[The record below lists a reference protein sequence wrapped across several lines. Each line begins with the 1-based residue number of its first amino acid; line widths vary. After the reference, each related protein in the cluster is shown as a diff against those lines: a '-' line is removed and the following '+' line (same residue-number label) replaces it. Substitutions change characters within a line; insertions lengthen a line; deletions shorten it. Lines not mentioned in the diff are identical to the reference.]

1 MRTSIEYFKI
11 VGLFGKKD
19 INLSFKNKVQI
30 YVGENGLGKTTVLNL
45 LYYLLSCKF
54 EEMLKINFGSVTI
67 KFNGR
72 VYEFTKT
79 QIKGYVDQNKPNHRR
94 SGLYRHF
101 REMLKPENI
110 TELKK
115 IIDNPKFERFEKIHK
130 VSDYLRQIG
139 RYISNITSGDQYM
152 VIYEVVATYEVT
164 EHIAKYI
171 QVLGEEKLKILYF
184 PTYRR
189 IEIDKENIRK
199 SIQKDYDDDDGMYSI
214 FESQEIDEQRK
225 SIARISKFI
234 HMGMDDFV
242 EHKDRILERISD
254 ISRVKLD
261 ELSTD
266 IIKREIQGYPED
278 TKIKSS
284 DLDTIKT
291 LLSRTHIGLNSSDLN
306 KVVNAI
312 QSGDIYK
319 EKNKVMLYV
328 LRRLLDIYKSYEVY
342 DMGMKDFVEVCNHY
356 LNDKKLVYDEVGL
369 QLYIKFNDEEERSN
383 IGFELLSSGEK
394 QIISMLSEVF
404 LDTENDFIFLIDEPE
419 LSLSIFWQKML
430 IPDIMKSQRCS
441 MLFAVTH
448 SPYIFDNEYDF
459 CAVGMN
465 EFIELNKNRN

>member
-1 MRTSIEYFKI
+1 MSNKMRTSIEYFKI

-54 EEMLKINFGSVTI
+54 EEMLKISFSSVSI
-67 KFNGR
+67 KVNGKAF
-72 VYEFTKT
+72 EFTKT
-79 QIKGYVDQNKPNHRR
+79 QIQGYVEQNKPSHRR
-94 SGLYRHF
+94 SGLYNHF
-101 REMLKPENI
+101 YKMLKAEDR

-115 IIDNPKFERFEKIHK
+115 IIDNPRIERIEKIRG
-130 VSDYLRQIG
+130 VSDYLRKAG
-139 RYISNITSGDQYM
+139 RYISNIPSGEQYP
-152 VIYEVVATYEVT
+152 VIVEVIAAFEKT
-164 EHIAKYI
+164 EHIAHY
-171 QVLGEEKLKILYF
+171 VESMEENNLKLLYF

-199 SIQKDYDDDDGMYSI
+199 SIRKDEDDSFYTFFDSK
-214 FESQEIDEQRK
+214 EIEEERK
-225 SIARISKFI
+225 SIAKISKFI
-234 HMGMDDFV
+234 HMGMDDFI
-242 EHKDRILERISD
+242 EHKDYVLERISE

-266 IIKREIQGYPED
+266 IIKREIQGYPEES
-278 TKIKSS
+278 KIKNS

-291 LLSRTHIGLNSSDLN
+291 LLSRSHIGLNKSDLD

-312 QSGDIYK
+312 QTGDIYN

-328 LRRLLDIYKSYEVY
+328 LRQLLDIYKSYEVY
-342 DMGMKDFVEVCNHY
+342 DMGMKDFVNVCNHY
-356 LNDKKLVYDEVGL
+356 LNDKQLVYDEVGL
-369 QLYIKFNDEEERSN
+369 QLYIKFNDEKERSN

-448 SPYIFDNEYDF
+448 SPYIFDNEFDT

-465 EFIELNKNRN
+465 EFIDFNK